1 MPDDSK
7 LIQSAMMIREAS
19 PQAWDNFLLSL
30 REYSGA
36 LNMELVRAEPTQLAR
51 SQGMAMAIQ
60 DLVVTLLKA
69 PETYDKRR
77 TLQQGRKN
85 DGRDASWTV

>member
-1 MPDDSK
+1 MADTSK
-7 LIQSAMMIREAS
+7 LVQSAMMIREAS
-19 PQAWDNFLLSL
+19 PQAWDNFLMSL

-36 LNMELVRAEPTQLAR
+36 LNVELVRAEPAQLAR

-60 DLVVTLLKA
+60 DLFSTLFKA
-69 PETYDKRR
+69 PETYDKKRA
-77 TLQQGRKN
+77 LQQGRKN